1 MNSVI
6 AALAAAEVRFVVIGG
21 QAIRIVGFPR
31 TTIDWDLF
39 VPPRDEAN
47 FQKIDRTLDQ
57 IATPGEY
64 DLPVVP
70 LGPNGENFVQTYQFQ
85 WCLLQFHLVVPGL
98 KTFEDAE
105 KTAIEV
111 SDGGV
116 KFKRLSGPML
126 LKAKEAAA
134 RPADQ
139 EDIKF
144 LRELHRL
151 GKLV

>member
-1 MNSVI
+1 MNDVI
-6 AALAAAEVRFVVIGG
+6 AALVAAKVRFVVIGG
-21 QAIRIVGFPR
+21 QAVRIVGFPR

-47 FQKIDRTLDQ
+47 FQRIDQALDE

-64 DLPVVP
+64 DRPVIP
-70 LGPNGENFVQTYQFQ
+70 LGPNGENFIQTYQFQ
-85 WCLLQFHLVVPGL
+85 WCLLQFHLLVPGI

-105 KTAIEV
+105 KTSIEV
-111 SDGGV
+111 SDGGIN
-116 KFKRLSGPML
+116 FKRLSGPML
-126 LKAKEAAA
+126 LKAKEAAN

-144 LRELHRL
+144 LRELQRL
-151 GKLV
+151 GKLI